1 MKPTTAPTQPA
12 RVKPDARAAVAPSRR
27 PRGHATLLSWALL
40 ATLAGCQTVPDGGFT
55 ADRMPPSARP
65 LAPAALS
72 VPPPAAADVRH
83 ERPAEPVAP
92 ALARDADA
100 PPPPVAGR
108 PVDAGAAPAIPPA
121 LLNAPDTWGRL
132 RRGFAMPPLGH
143 PLVDTHAQRFAK
155 SGFFEHRADRLRLY
169 LPLIVAELE
178 SRQMPLELALL
189 PMVESAL
196 NPQARSP
203 VGALGTWQFMAP
215 TARRFE
221 LRTSRLVDDR
231 KNLVAATRAAM
242 DYLQRLHKQFGDWHL
257 AMAAYNWGEGRVQT
271 AVNRQRLA
279 GLPADFN
286 ALAARMPPETRNYV
300 PQILALRALVANPG
314 ATGVALPELPDGNPL
329 VEVALRQD
337 VDLTLALKWTALSE
351 KTLLAMNPAIKRPLI
366 LAAATP
372 NLLMPED
379 AARRFEAG
387 QAAHRGTTASWSVVR
402 LPATKHVD
410 AIAAAYGAQAG
421 AVREANDIPRGMK
434 PVAGSVLLLPVAASP
449 GARADDAVV
458 ATAQMGVVADL
469 VKVQTKARAKETLAD
484 VARRCAVDLAALAG
498 WNQIARKRWAAKLKP
513 GATLALW
520 VQRERGGEF
529 AVAVVPAAAK
539 APKPSKPEPAT
550 RRRA

>member
-1 MKPTTAPTQPA
+1 MPGMTTAHPTLP
-12 RVKPDARAAVAPSRR
+12 RR
-27 PRGHATLLSWALL
+27 RS
-40 ATLAGCQTVPDGGFT
+40 LAGTRALRLFPLIVCAALAACQTVPPDHRLPGADST
-55 ADRMPPSARP
+55 APRP
-65 LAPAALS
+65 ILQQGVQAPADHVPAPILS
-72 VPPPAAADVRH
+72 PAPPPDAGLSAPLVSA
-83 ERPAEPVAP
+83 VAP
-92 ALARDADA
+92 ANGTAATAID
-100 PPPPVAGR
+100 PV
-108 PVDAGAAPAIPPA
+108 
-121 LLNAPDTWGRL
+121 LLNATDTWGRL
-132 RRGFAMPPLGH
+132 RRGFAMPPLDH

-155 SGFFEHRADRLRLY
+155 AGFFDHRADRLRLY

-178 SRQMPLELALL
+178 SRKMPLELALL

-242 DYLQRLHKQFGDWHL
+242 DYLQKLHTQFGDWHL

-300 PQILALRALVANPG
+300 PQIMALRTLVTNPG
-314 ATGVALPELPDGNPL
+314 TAGATLPELPDGNPL
-329 VEVALRQD
+329 VEVALGQD
-337 VDLTLALKWTALSE
+337 VDVALALKWSGLPE

-372 NLLMPED
+372 HLLMPED
-379 AARRFEAG
+379 AARRFERG
-387 QAAHRGTTASWSVVR
+387 QSAHRGTTSTWSVVR

-434 PVAGSVLLLPVAASP
+434 PVAGSVLLLPVAAAP

-469 VKVQTKARAKETLAD
+469 VKVQTRARAKETLAD
-484 VARRCAVDLAALAG
+484 VARRCAVDLAALAN
-498 WNQIARKRWAAKLKP
+498 WNQIGRKRWAAKLKS
-513 GATLALW
+513 GTALALW
-520 VQRERGGEF
+520 VQRERGHEF
-529 AVAVVPAAAK
+529 AVAARAEAPAPKAAK
-539 APKPSKPEPAT
+539 PGAT
-550 RRRA
+550 AVRRRA

>member
-1 MKPTTAPTQPA
+1 MPCMTTAHPTLPH
-12 RVKPDARAAVAPSRR
+12 RR
-27 PRGHATLLSWALL
+27 PLAATRALRLLPLL
-40 ATLAGCQTVPDGGFT
+40 VCASLAACQTVPPDGRLPGAGET
-55 ADRMPPSARP
+55 ALRP
-65 LAPAALS
+65 TLQPAAQAPADQ
-72 VPPPAAADVRH
+72 VPAP
-83 ERPAEPVAP
+83 AP
-92 ALARDADA
+92 ALAPAL
-100 PPPPVAGR
+100 PP
-108 PVDAGAAPAIPPA
+108 DAGLRTALLPASAPINGVAATAIDPA

-132 RRGFAMPPLGH
+132 RRGFAMPLLDH
-143 PLVDTHAQRFAK
+143 PLVDSHAQRFAK
-155 SGFFEHRADRLRLY
+155 AGFFDHRADRLRLY

-178 SRQMPLELALL
+178 SRKMPLELALL

-242 DYLQRLHKQFGDWHL
+242 DYLQKLHTQFGDWHL
-257 AMAAYNWGEGRVQT
+257 AMAAYNWGEGRVHT

-286 ALAARMPPETRNYV
+286 ALAARMPAETRNYV
-300 PQILALRALVANPG
+300 PQIMALRALVANPG
-314 ATGVALPELPDGNPL
+314 TAGAVLPELPDGNPL
-329 VEVALRQD
+329 VEVALGQD
-337 VDLTLALKWTALSE
+337 VDVALALKWSGLPE

-379 AARRFEAG
+379 AARRFEQG
-387 QAAHRGTTASWSVVR
+387 QTAHRGTTSTWSVVR

-434 PVAGSVLLLPVAASP
+434 PVAGSVLLLPVAAAP

-469 VKVQTKARAKETLAD
+469 VKVQTQARAKETLAD
-484 VARRCAVDLAALAG
+484 VARRCAVDLTALAN
-498 WNQIARKRWAAKLKP
+498 WNQIGRKRWAAKLKS
-513 GATLALW
+513 GTSLALW
-520 VQRERGGEF
+520 VQRERGHEF
-529 AVAVVPAAAK
+529 AVAARAEAPSPKAAK
-539 APKPSKPEPAT
+539 AGPAL

>member
-1 MKPTTAPTQPA
+1 MSCMTTAHPTLPRRRPITGPRTLRLLPLMACAALAACQTLPPSGHQA
-12 RVKPDARAAVAPSRR
+12 MADAGPPQRTALPVAPPRAANP
-27 PRGHATLLSWALL
+27 PATLSAS
-40 ATLAGCQTVPDGGFT
+40 
-55 ADRMPPSARP
+55 PP
-65 LAPAALS
+65 LQQPAALPS
-72 VPPPAAADVRH
+72 PAAPADMGM
-83 ERPAEPVAP
+83 PAAP
-92 ALARDADA
+92 L
-100 PPPPVAGR
+100 PVAGGL
-108 PVDAGAAPAIPPA
+108 AIAAPPAIDPA
-121 LLNAPDTWGRL
+121 LFNAPDTWGRL
-132 RRGFAMPPLGH
+132 RRGFAMPLLDH

-155 SGFFEHRADRLRLY
+155 IGFFDHRADRLRLY

-178 SRQMPLELALL
+178 SRKLPLELALL

-242 DYLQRLHKQFGDWHL
+242 DYLQKLHAQFGDWHL

-286 ALAARMPPETRNYV
+286 ALAARMPAETRNYV
-300 PQILALRALVANPG
+300 PQILALRALVAHPD
-314 ATGVALPELPDGNPL
+314 ATGVKLPDLPDGNPL
-329 VEVALRQD
+329 VEVALSQD
-337 VDLTLALKWTALSE
+337 IDLSLAVKWAGLPE
-351 KTLLAMNPAIKRPLI
+351 KTLMAMNPAIKRPLI

-372 NLLMPED
+372 KLLMPED

-387 QAAHRGTTASWSVVR
+387 QATHRGTTASWSVVR

-410 AIAAAYGAQAG
+410 AIAAAYGAQAN

-434 PVAGSVLLLPVAASP
+434 PVAGSVLLLPVAAAP

-458 ATAQMGVVADL
+458 ASAQMGVVADL
-469 VKVQTKARAKETLAD
+469 VKVQTRARVKETLAD
-484 VARRCAVDLAALAG
+484 VARRCAVDLPALAH
-498 WNQIARKRWAAKLKP
+498 WNQIGRKRWTAKLKS
-513 GATLALW
+513 GTALALW
-520 VQRERGGEF
+520 VQRERGHEF
-529 AVAVVPAAAK
+529 AMGARDEAPAFKAKPGTAAA
-539 APKPSKPEPAT
+539 